1 MKNFIQTLRNILRI
15 DDLRN
20 RILATLG
27 LVLVYRVGAHIVLP
41 GIDPNKIAALGEQT
55 KDGIMSILNMFSGG
69 AFANASIFALGIMPY
84 ITASIIVQ
92 LLGMAVPYFQRLQRD
107 GESGRRKINRIIRI
121 LTVGVMLVQAPSY
134 LINCTTSSPIQPS
147 SPKGSG
153 GSRSPR

>member
-92 LLGMAVPYFQRLQRD
+92 LLGMAAPYFQRLQRD
-107 GESGRRKINRIIRI
+107 GS
-121 LTVGVMLVQAPSY
+121 
-134 LINCTTSSPIQPS
+134 TSSTPTS
-147 SPKGSG
+147 SRWATPTIS
-153 GSRSPR
+153 SM

>member
-41 GIDPNKIAALGEQT
+41 GIDPNKLAALGEQT

-92 LLGMAVPYFQRLQRD
+92 LLGMAVPYFQRLQKD
-107 GESGRRKINRIIRI
+107 GESGRRKINRINRI
-121 LTVGVMLVQAPSY
+121 LTVGVMLLAVGKSM
-134 LINCTTSSPIQPS
+134 
-147 SPKGSG
+147 
-153 GSRSPR
+153 